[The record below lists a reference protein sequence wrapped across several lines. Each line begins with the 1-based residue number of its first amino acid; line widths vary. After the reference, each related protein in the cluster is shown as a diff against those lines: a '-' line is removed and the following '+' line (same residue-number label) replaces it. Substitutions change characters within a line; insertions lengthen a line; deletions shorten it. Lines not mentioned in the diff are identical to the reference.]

1 MMQTYVF
8 QWRSFVRAFYVR
20 PKQLFVCHFN
30 RIRLF
35 CLHVF
40 TFSWSSKMAGEFD
53 KQHKF
58 VGPMSYIVCQTQQD
72 VYTFKNV
79 NCCFYQSQQRNN
91 NDETAERKKTGKT

>member
-1 MMQTYVF
+1 
-8 QWRSFVRAFYVR
+8 
-20 PKQLFVCHFN
+20 
-30 RIRLF
+30 
-35 CLHVF
+35 
-40 TFSWSSKMAGEFD
+40 MAGEFD

-91 NDETAERKKTGKT
+91 NDETAERKNKQAKHKMFNVSTKMIYGSHLIAS